1 MDIEG
6 PPDPKKLGADVELRH
21 HVAARL
27 MDRRDVIVA
36 DAVAAFPF
44 SDGSRRLD
52 ADYCVRLG
60 NHIIRVLSDGIL
72 EDKFDARGP
81 GISDLAAILEER
93 NLSVGQLFTFVHIA
107 MSTSIDELSLDPR
120 ISPFTELWP
129 KATQVVRR
137 AAFNFLAAWATRS
150 AHSPDQ
156 SAIEDE
162 LTTLHTRPVFE
173 VVLGKECHRAERFEH
188 WLSVMLID
196 IDNLAAI
203 NRAHGYG
210 VGDRVLE
217 RMGILLRSQFR
228 QHDWVAR
235 YSEDCIAVLLS
246 DTGPDDALALAER
259 TRSMIEDRL
268 KFRDYRTDERA
279 LVTVSVAVASQRA
292 IEGEPIDRARLQAEA
307 EALLE
312 RAKSGGRNR
321 VEQAVLPSRL
331 VSVEEASTLMQ
342 MTIEDILKLVGDD
355 RLAPVK
361 AGRRVRLERS
371 VVEALAKGRRQT

>member
-1 MDIEG
+1 MDTKG
-6 PPDPKKLGADVELRH
+6 PPEHEKLDTEVELRN
-21 HVAARL
+21 HVANRL
-27 MDRRDVIVA
+27 MSRRDVIVA

-44 SDGSRRLD
+44 SDGARRLD

-60 NHIIRVLSDGIL
+60 NQVVGVLADGIL
-72 EDKFDARGP
+72 EDHFEARGP

-129 KATQVVRR
+129 KATQIVRR
-137 AAFNFLAAWATRS
+137 AAFAFLAAWATRS
-150 AHSPDQ
+150 ARSPDQ

-162 LTTLHTRPVFE
+162 LTTLHTRPVFDA
-173 VVLGKECHRAERFEH
+173 VLTKECHRAERFEH
-188 WLSVMLID
+188 WLSLMLID
-196 IDNLAAI
+196 IDNLSAI

-217 RMGILLRSQFR
+217 RLGILLRSQFR

-235 YSEDCIAVLLS
+235 YTEDCIAVLLP
-246 DTGPDDALALAER
+246 DTGADDALALAER

-268 KFRDYRTDERA
+268 RFRDYRTDERA
-279 LVTVSVAVASQRA
+279 IVTVSVSVVSSRA
-292 IEGEPIDRARLQAEA
+292 IEGEPVDRAQLQAEA
-307 EALLE
+307 EDLLK

-321 VEQAVLPSRL
+321 VEQAVLLPRL
-331 VSVEEASTLMQ
+331 VSVEEAGSLLK
-342 MTIEDILKLVGDD
+342 MTIEDILKLVAES

-361 AGRRVRLERS
+361 AGRRVRLERTA
-371 VVEALAKGRRQT
+371 VEALAKDR